1 MQMTINSYNNEIDRI
16 KGVVAHW
23 AESLSSSPST
33 SSSSSSPLSS
43 WSRSGLVP
51 HMAVSLPL
59 APLPSPTPW
68 KSPAGCPATLSFPV
82 LCGEAYILHM
92 RHISHI
98 YACFQVQTHCPFNI
112 IEDEPSMASG
122 DPTFLCRG
130 QLQLFV
136 ILFIYKKIYLQNSFP
151 FFPFQK
157 YFFAKFISFLSFSKR
172 FRCKIHFLTL
182 LTFVLKNAK
191 CVSVQ
196 RAPSWSQLRESCA
209 S

>member
-16 KGVVAHW
+16 KGVIAHW

-59 APLPSPTPW
+59 APLPTSTPW
-68 KSPAGCPATLSFPV
+68 KSPAGSPATLSFPV

-130 QLQLFV
+130 PSSTFCS
-136 ILFIYKKIYLQNSFP
+136 FIKRFFLQNSFP
-151 FFPFQK
+151 FYPFLK
-157 YFFAKFISFLSFSKR
+157 DFVAKFISLHCSPL
-172 FRCKIHFLTL
+172 C
-182 LTFVLKNAK
+182 
-191 CVSVQ
+191 
-196 RAPSWSQLRESCA
+196 
-209 S
+209 

>member
-1 MQMTINSYNNEIDRI
+1 MQMTIKSYNNEIDRI
-16 KGVVAHW
+16 KGVIAHW

-33 SSSSSSPLSS
+33 SSSSSSSPLSS

-59 APLPSPTPW
+59 APLPSPTSC
-68 KSPAGCPATLSFPV
+68 KSPAGSPATLSFPV

-130 QLQLFV
+130 PSSTFCS
-136 ILFIYKKIYLQNSFP
+136 FI
-151 FFPFQK
+151 
-157 YFFAKFISFLSFSKR
+157 KR
-172 FRCKIHFLTL
+172 FFCKIHFLFIL
-182 LTFVLKNAK
+182 F
-191 CVSVQ
+191 
-196 RAPSWSQLRESCA
+196 
-209 S
+209 

>member
-1 MQMTINSYNNEIDRI
+1 MVQVITGDSQEEVMIFCYRQTHRHFIIIYI
-16 KGVVAHW
+16 
-23 AESLSSSPST
+23 
-33 SSSSSSPLSS
+33 SSPLSS

-59 APLPSPTPW
+59 APLPSPTPGE
-68 KSPAGCPATLSFPV
+68 SPAGSPATLSFPV

-130 QLQLFV
+130 PSSTFCS
-136 ILFIYKKIYLQNSFP
+136 FI
-151 FFPFQK
+151 
-157 YFFAKFISFLSFSKR
+157 KR
-172 FRCKIHFLTL
+172 FFCKIHFLFIL
-182 LTFVLKNAK
+182 F
-191 CVSVQ
+191 
-196 RAPSWSQLRESCA
+196 
-209 S
+209 